1 MGWFTRHFSICEWI
15 RYIDNICYIKNQ
27 HDKVVMKFDVPKI
40 SQIERENRK
49 ELNNLLDEVFGYYGK
64 EMPKL

>member
-1 MGWFTRHFSICEWI
+1 M

-40 SQIERENRK
+40 SQMEMENRK
-49 ELNNLLDEVFGYYGK
+49 ELNNLLDEVFG
-64 EMPKL
+64 

>member
-1 MGWFTRHFSICEWI
+1 MGWFTRYFPICEWI

-40 SQIERENRK
+40 SQMERENRK
-49 ELNNLLDEVFGYYGK
+49 ELNNFLDEVFG
-64 EMPKL
+64 

>member
-1 MGWFTRHFSICEWI
+1 MKIPYFRKVVDSKGI

-40 SQIERENRK
+40 SQMERENRK
-49 ELNNLLDEVFGYYGK
+49 ELNNLLDEVFG
-64 EMPKL
+64 

>member
-1 MGWFTRHFSICEWI
+1 MKILYFRKVVDSKGI

-40 SQIERENRK
+40 SQMERENRK
-49 ELNNLLDEVFGYYGK
+49 ELNNLLDEVF
-64 EMPKL
+64 

>member
-1 MGWFTRHFSICEWI
+1 MKIPYFRKVVYSEGI

-40 SQIERENRK
+40 SQVERENRK
-49 ELNNLLDEVFGYYGK
+49 EINKLLDEVFG
-64 EMPKL
+64 

>member
-1 MGWFTRHFSICEWI
+1 MKILYFRKVVDSKGI

-40 SQIERENRK
+40 SQMERENRK
-49 ELNNLLDEVFGYYGK
+49 ELNNLLDEVFG
-64 EMPKL
+64 

>member
-1 MGWFTRHFSICEWI
+1 MKILYFRKVVDSKGI

-40 SQIERENRK
+40 SQMERENRK
-49 ELNNLLDEVFGYYGK
+49 ELNNLLDGVFG
-64 EMPKL
+64 